1 MDKVETEG
9 RASRIHKD
17 KKRVVKAAG
26 QAFSELIAQ
35 NMASTLGEEAK
46 VLTSRIRRKHHGTD
60 NIGAGSFLM
69 SKIFS
74 KWRTG
79 KACQAVGTAQAKSET
94 GMSVMQRVVE
104 GEVRGPGLLRPPN
117 QPQ

>member
-1 MDKVETEG
+1 ML
-9 RASRIHKD
+9 R
-17 KKRVVKAAG
+17 
-26 QAFSELIAQ
+26 L
-35 NMASTLGEEAK
+35 ASTSGEESK

-79 KACQAVGTAQAKSET
+79 KACLAVGTAQANRVT
-94 GMSVMQRVVE
+94 GMSVIQRVVDR
-104 GEVRGPGLLRPPN
+104 VRSGDLGY
-117 QPQ
+117 

>member
-1 MDKVETEG
+1 MEG
-9 RASRIHKD
+9 RASHIHKD

-35 NMASTLGEEAK
+35 NMASSLGEEAK
-46 VLTSRIRRKHHGTD
+46 VLTSRIRRKHRGTD
-60 NIGAGSFLM
+60 NIGAGFLM